1 MTMKQYIKKTIALL
15 VLLMTG
21 TTAWGA
27 WDGTTRTQPT
37 ETETIEGHSYTII
50 NTEAEWA
57 WLCNNW
63 QNGERYIKL
72 NADLDMGGHVLE
84 DIIGG
89 TSYYVSG
96 VIYGNNKTISNL
108 HVVKNN
114 RWETGGIVGYM
125 YNCTL
130 KNLHVVNGLVESTES
145 GNYGIGGL
153 VGGYGGNS
161 TITGCSF
168 QGTVD
173 AGDKDYV
180 GGIVGKPV
188 SDGWVITNC
197 YFDGTVIGNNYVGA
211 IIGQIGSSTIESGNT
226 YSDTSSIN
234 INGVAIYGNGTDIKI
249 GKKASDFITYALTKV
264 STTNGSFTVK
274 VGAGNATKATAG
286 APITINTI
294 PATGY
299 VVNSVSVVDA
309 SSNSVKVTKS
319 AANAYTFTM
328 PASNVTITVTF
339 GEPGNYLVKTIAN
352 SDGTITSNKETAN
365 KNEVVT
371 LTVTPNDGKIITASN
386 IIVTK
391 TGTADMAQSRSLDDS
406 PLGGSDITVTA
417 VSVDARGSG
426 TYQFTMP
433 NTNVEI
439 SATFTN
445 NNNLSAATIGVSGS
459 YTYDGTPQI
468 PSASVT
474 LSGTPL
480 TSNDYTLL
488 YYLEN
493 GTTPAVGT
501 DATTAPT
508 NAGSYKVKAQG
519 KNTYTGTTTT
529 GASFTINKAELSIT
543 AKPKVIN
550 YGDAPTNDGVE
561 YSGFVNSENKSVLG
575 GTLVYS
581 YNYNQYDNVGTYTI
595 TPSGLTSGNYTISF
609 VTGSLTVNPK
619 VVTSPTITLGTTSY
633 TYDGTEKKPIV
644 TVKDGEILISA
655 DEYTVS
661 YEDNINVGTA
671 TVKITDKDG
680 GNYTVSGSTTFAIAA
695 ADGSLTPPTA
705 KTGLVYTGSP
715 MDLITAGSSTTGT
728 VQYSLDGSTYSATI
742 PQGEEA
748 KEYTV
753 YYKVVANSGYKDV
766 AAQSFKVAIAPK
778 PVTSPTI
785 TLGNTSYS
793 YDGKEKKPTVTVKDG
808 ETTIPASEYT
818 VSYEDNVNVG
828 TATVKIA
835 DKDGGN
841 YTVNGS
847 TTFGIAAADGSLTP
861 PTAKTGLVYTGSPMD
876 LITAG
881 SSTTGT
887 VQYSLDGSTYSATIP
902 QGEEAKEY
910 TVYYKVVANSGYKDV
925 AAQSFKVAIAP
936 KAVSAP
942 TITLSE
948 TSYTYDGTEKKPTV
962 TVKDGDTTI
971 PADEYTV
978 SYEDNVKVGTA
989 TVKIADVEGGNYI
1002 VNGSATF
1009 SITQDMQTVEVET
1022 EEDKT
1027 VKTDIAATITDEEN
1041 KEVTIT
1047 DADIPASEVG
1057 STEAAIPPTVE
1068 IGGETYTVTEI
1079 ADNAFAGKSEITDI
1093 YLPDTEEPITIGVDA
1108 LKISDTEIARVH
1120 TPLALLDDYALDKEL
1135 EQHVE
1140 ADKLM
1145 ATVTPPNQ
1153 YWTFSC
1159 GIDVKVPEGVK
1170 VYKCILNEEGT
1181 AVVIIE
1187 ISEADLGGIIKA
1199 NNGVLLS
1206 STAGNPYDIIA
1217 SKNDDITTIADR
1229 DEKSYGRDNLL
1240 EPVIESANY
1249 AADEY
1254 YVLYNNEFR
1263 AIISNN
1269 SKVPACKA
1277 VLHKPAGVSA
1287 SRSLDIDEDETT
1299 GIRHFY
1305 AFPDSDG
1312 DWYDIKGQRV
1322 DRPAQRGVYIQKGK
1336 KIIIK

>member
-1 MTMKQYIKKTIALL
+1 MRRFNQTIAIAIMAMLFCTTRAWADVKQSDSTKVVSYSVGNNKAGFNIKFKYNERWRKTTFDDGGYATYISFDNGASKKL
-15 VLLMTG
+15 INGEDAFVFGKKYTIDDKIEVTIEASIPDSTSSTVSIQYKVKNKTNSPVSIKLGSCADTQVGENDGATVYIEENELHQKYIVMEDNKSSSPTYGAKYKISAGLGDLAFTSMWYGDYCDEQGYFYTEHVFDKSTGTYGGSDSALAWSWDITIPAGTTVYRFAGGGEHVMSAQSGTVSMDNYTYGETPSTPTVSNIASVSAGETPVIIYYYNTSNSNIGGTAWSADITG
-21 TTAWGA
+21 TT
-27 WDGTTRTQPT
+27 
-37 ETETIEGHSYTII
+37 
-50 NTEAEWA
+50 
-57 WLCNNW
+57 
-63 QNGERYIKL
+63 L
-72 NADLDMGGHVLE
+72 NA
-84 DIIGG
+84 G
-89 TSYYVSG
+89 TY
-96 VIYGNNKTISNL
+96 
-108 HVVKNN
+108 
-114 RWETGGIVGYM
+114 YM
-125 YNCTL
+125 YAQLN
-130 KNLHVVNGLVESTES
+130 STE
-145 GNYGIGGL
+145 NFDTY
-153 VGGYGGNS
+153 
-161 TITGCSF
+161 TT
-168 QGTVD
+168 D
-173 AGDKDYV
+173 
-180 GGIVGKPV
+180 PV
-188 SDGWVITNC
+188 AFEV
-197 YFDGTVIGNNYVGA
+197 
-211 IIGQIGSSTIESGNT
+211 E
-226 YSDTSSIN
+226 
-234 INGVAIYGNGTDIKI
+234 
-249 GKKASDFITYALTKV
+249 KA
-264 STTNGSFTVK
+264 
-274 VGAGNATKATAG
+274 
-286 APITINTI
+286 P
-294 PATGY
+294 
-299 VVNSVSVVDA
+299 
-309 SSNSVKVTKS
+309 
-319 AANAYTFTM
+319 
-328 PASNVTITVTF
+328 
-339 GEPGNYLVKTIAN
+339 
-352 SDGTITSNKETAN
+352 
-365 KNEVVT
+365 
-371 LTVTPNDGKIITASN
+371 LTVTANDH
-386 IIVTK
+386 
-391 TGTADMAQSRSLDDS
+391 
-406 PLGGSDITVTA
+406 
-417 VSVDARGSG
+417 
-426 TYQFTMP
+426 
-433 NTNVEI
+433 
-439 SATFTN
+439 
-445 NNNLSAATIGVSGS
+445 
-459 YTYDGTPQI
+459 
-468 PSASVT
+468 
-474 LSGTPL
+474 
-480 TSNDYTLL
+480 
-488 YYLEN
+488 
-493 GTTPAVGT
+493 
-501 DATTAPT
+501 
-508 NAGSYKVKAQG
+508 
-519 KNTYTGTTTT
+519 
-529 GASFTINKAELSIT
+529 SIT
-543 AKPKVIN
+543 
-550 YGDAPTNDGVE
+550 YGDAPAANDVT
-561 YSGFVNSENKSVLG
+561 YSGFVDNQTSSVLG
-575 GTLVYS
+575 GTLGYD
-581 YNYNQYDNVGTYTI
+581 YNYARYGNVGDNYTITPKGLTATNYQITYASGKLTVNPRALTVTPDAEQSKTYGETDPALTYSAPELVNGDVLSGAMSRAEGENVGTYAINKGTLANSNYSM
-595 TPSGLTSGNYTISF
+595 TFTSGVEFTIKAKT
-609 VTGSLTVNPK
+609 VTE
-619 VVTSPTITLGTTSY
+619 PTITLGTTSY
-633 TYDGTEKKPIV
+633 TYDGTEKKPTV
-644 TVKDGEILISA
+644 TVKDGETTIPAS
-655 DEYTVS
+655 EYTVS

-766 AAQSFKVAIAPK
+766 AAQSFKVTIAPK
-778 PVTSPTI
+778 TVTSPTI
-785 TLGNTSYS
+785 TLGTTSYT
-793 YDGKEKKPTVTVKDG
+793 YDGTEKKPDVTSVKDG
-808 ETTIPASEYT
+808 DTTIPSEEYT
-818 VSYEDNVNVG
+818 VSYEDNINVG
-828 TATVKIA
+828 TATVKIT

-841 YTVNGS
+841 YTVSGS
-847 TTFGIAAADGSLTP
+847 TTFAIAAADGSLTP
-861 PTAKTGLVYTGSPMD
+861 PTAKTDLVYTGSPMD

-887 VQYSLDGSTYSATIP
+887 VQYSLDGSTYNTTIP

-925 AAQSFKVAIAP
+925 AAQSFKVTIAP
-936 KAVSAP
+936 KTVTEP

-948 TSYTYDGTEKKPTV
+948 SSYIFDDKAKEPSV
-962 TVKDGDTTI
+962 TVKDCDTTI
-971 PADEYTV
+971 PTSEYTV

-989 TVKIADVEGGNYI
+989 TVKITDVEGGNYI

-1181 AVVIIE
+1181 AVIIIE